1 MKTTTIYQDDSRS
14 WVMFGRDPSK
24 AESVIDTNQYLVTHG
39 DRGMLVD
46 PGGTEIFPPFLTAL
60 SNTIS
65 MDNLESIFASHQ
77 DPDIV
82 SSLALWLGIKP
93 DLEFYAPSTWAGF
106 IAHFGAGRLATP
118 IPDEGMVLPL
128 NGSSDLTTIPS
139 HYVHSSGQYGLYD
152 ERAKILFSSDVGAAL
167 LPPDYNEIFVQDF
180 DSHIQYM
187 EGFHKRWM
195 PSNRAKNDWVKRVRE
210 LEIDI
215 MAPQHGALFRGDDV
229 AKFLDWFEAL
239 EVGVAA

>member
-1 MKTTTIYQDDSRS
+1 MKTTTIYEDDVRS
-14 WVMFGRDPSK
+14 WVMFGRDPSRHD
-24 AESVIDTNQYLVTHG
+24 SVIDTNQYLITQG
-39 DRGMLVD
+39 DKGMLVD
-46 PGGTEIFPPFLTAL
+46 PGGSEIFPPFLTAL

-65 MDNLESIFASHQ
+65 MENLVSIFASHQ

-93 DLEFYAPSTWAGF
+93 EMEFFAPSTWAGF
-106 IAHFGAGRLATP
+106 IAHFGAGRQAIP

-128 NGSSDLTTIPS
+128 NGSRDLRAIPS
-139 HYVHSSGQYGLYD
+139 HYVHSAGQYGLYD
-152 ERAKILFSSDVGAAL
+152 ERSKVFFSSDVGAAL
-167 LPPDYNEIFVQDF
+167 LPPNHDAVFVEDF
-180 DSHIQYM
+180 ESHIQYM

-195 PSNRAKNDWVKRVRE
+195 PSNRAKNAWVKRVRE

-229 AKFLDWFEAL
+229 QRFLDWFEAL
-239 EVGVAA
+239 EVGIAV

>member
-1 MKTTTIYQDDSRS
+1 MKTTTIYKDDVRS
-14 WVMFGRDPSK
+14 WVMFGRDPNK
-24 AESVIDTNQYLVTHG
+24 ANNVIDTNQYLITHR

-46 PGGTEIFPPFLTAL
+46 PGGSEIFPSYLTAL

-65 MDNLESIFASHQ
+65 MEDLESIFASHQ

-93 DLEFYAPSTWAGF
+93 ELEFFAPSIWEGF
-106 IAHFGAGRLATP
+106 IAHFGAGRAAIP
-118 IPDEGMVLPL
+118 IPDEGMIIPL
-128 NGSSDLTTIPS
+128 NGSSDLFAVPS

-152 ERAKILFSSDVGAAL
+152 ERAKIFFSGDSGAAL
-167 LPPDYNEIFVQDF
+167 LPPSHGDIFVSNF
-180 DSHIQYM
+180 DEHIQYM

-195 PSNRAKNDWVKRVRE
+195 PSNRAKNNWVKRVRE
-210 LEIDI
+210 LDIDI

-229 AKFLDWFEAL
+229 QRFLDWFEAL
-239 EVGVAA
+239 EVGIAA